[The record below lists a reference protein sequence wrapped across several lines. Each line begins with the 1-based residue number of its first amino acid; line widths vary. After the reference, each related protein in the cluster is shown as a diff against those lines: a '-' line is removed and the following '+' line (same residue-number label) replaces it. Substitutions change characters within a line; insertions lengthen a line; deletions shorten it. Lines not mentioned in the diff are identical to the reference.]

1 MSDHPPLWRRLSPS
15 VAALLLFTVAGLLE
29 SVHGY
34 IGYELSG
41 RPEIGY
47 TLHGQPLTFF
57 DILARALPSWIVL
70 GALAGLVLRLAERR
84 PMFSTGWKRSLLF
97 HVPLAVLFSAS
108 FMIVAGALR
117 HFLFVGVEAEVGFG
131 TTLVRYYMLYFNTFF
146 LWYWGIVGVYSGFL
160 HYRDLKERDVQA
172 EKLQRKLTEARL
184 RALQQQLEPHF
195 LFNTLNAV
203 SGLALEGNVNGTV
216 RTLSLLG
223 DLLRA
228 TLRRSEQVVTVAQE
242 LELLELYLDIQRV
255 RLEERLEIR
264 MDIDPAALDAGI
276 PTFLLQ
282 PLVENAIRYGIA
294 NESEAGR
301 IEISVRR
308 CDTRLRVTVT
318 DSGRGIGEEPVRLGV
333 GLRNC
338 VERLD
343 QLYDGAYSF
352 DLSNAGARGA
362 RVTVEWP
369 YRRVSRAAV
378 DTRPPRPPDTVPS
391 GELHDGES
399 SAMAPPRETG
409 VTVPSQSVPHHTPA

>member
-1 MSDHPPLWRRLSPS
+1 MSAHPPLWRRLSPS

-34 IGYELSG
+34 IGYHLSG
-41 RPEIGY
+41 RPAIGY
-47 TLHGQPLTFF
+47 TLHGQPLTFL
-57 DILARALPSWIVL
+57 DLLARALPSWIAL

-97 HVPLAVLFSAS
+97 HLPLAVLFAAS
-108 FMIVAGALR
+108 YMIVAGAMR
-117 HFLFVGVEAEVGFG
+117 HFLFVGPEADVSFG
-131 TTLVRYYMLYFNTFF
+131 TTLMRYYTVYFNTFF
-146 LWYWGIVGVYSGFL
+146 LWYWGIVGVYSGLL
-160 HYRDLKERDVQA
+160 HYRDVKERDVQA

-255 RLEERLEIR
+255 RLEERLQVR
-264 MDIDPAALDAGI
+264 MDVDPDTLDAQI

-294 NESEAGR
+294 NESEAGW

-308 CDTRLRVTVT
+308 RDTRLRVTVT
-318 DSGRGIGEEPVRLGV
+318 DSGRGIGTDPVRLGV

-338 VERLD
+338 IARLD
-343 QLYDGAYSF
+343 QLYGGAYSF
-352 DLSNAGARGA
+352 DLRTVGPRGA

-369 YRRVSRAAV
+369 WERIDHAGLGTREPRIAETIHAA
-378 DTRPPRPPDTVPS
+378 DARED
-391 GELHDGES
+391 EL
-399 SAMAPPRETG
+399 A
-409 VTVPSQSVPHHTPA
+409 HHTDMR

>member
-1 MSDHPPLWRRLSPS
+1 MSAHPPLWRRLSPS

-41 RPEIGY
+41 RPEIGF
-47 TLHGQPLTFF
+47 TLHGQPLTLLDFM
-57 DILARALPSWIVL
+57 ARTLPSWMVL
-70 GALAGLVLRLAERR
+70 GVLAGLTLHVAERR

-97 HVPLAVLFSAS
+97 HLPLAILFAAS
-108 FMIVAGALR
+108 FLFIAGALR
-117 HFLFVGVEAEVGFG
+117 HFLFVGPEADVSFG
-131 TTLVRYYMLYFNTFF
+131 TTLLRYYTLYFNTFF
-146 LWYWGIVGVYSGFL
+146 LWYWGIVGVYSGLL
-160 HYRDLKERDVQA
+160 HYRHLKERDVQA

-242 LELLELYLDIQRV
+242 LELLELYLEIQRV
-255 RLEERLEIR
+255 RLEERLQIR
-264 MDIDPAALDAGI
+264 MDIDPDTLDAGI

-294 NESEAGR
+294 NESEAGW

-308 CDTRLRVTVT
+308 HDTRLRVTVT
-318 DSGRGIGEEPVRLGV
+318 DSGRGIDAGPVRLGV

-338 VERLD
+338 IARLD

-352 DLSNAGARGA
+352 DLHNVGTRGA

-369 YRRVSRAAV
+369 WGRVDDSQPLILSPAA
-378 DTRPPRPPDTVPS
+378 
-391 GELHDGES
+391 
-399 SAMAPPRETG
+399 A
-409 VTVPSQSVPHHTPA
+409 